1 MNLRGP
7 SFACALSIGMIPA
20 AAWAD
25 CAPIPFDPSA
35 VLCSGVDIDGFASGL
50 GHVTVSI
57 LGTVISTTDALWL
70 TGVAPTILNQG
81 EVNGVQR
88 GVVAPLQAVIRNAG
102 TIIGQSAAAIDVAQG
117 ATITNMSGATI
128 RSLSGQAIVAGTGLT
143 LSNQGSLSSAGRA
156 ATVAGGVSAKVM
168 NMAGGEI
175 LSVDGTALKAGL
187 GLELTN
193 SGARISAGANGDAVT
208 ADAGYAIR
216 NDVGAEISAVAG
228 DAISLRGEGVITN
241 QAGARISS
249 LQGSAIRAADGAL
262 VANTA
267 ATIRATGPAST
278 IRGLSRLTV
287 RNTGEGRITA
297 LSGSAIEAGVGLSLS
312 NGPLSVIES
321 QFGLGVDAGLS
332 GVVTNSGTISGG
344 MGGVAL
350 GAGSRLRN
358 EGIGSI
364 RSAGGP
370 AVSGRGAVEIG
381 NAAGAGIIASASA
394 PAVALQ
400 AATGSRL
407 RNEGLIEGR
416 SGDAVDIEGLDAIRV
431 ENGITGEIRSVTG
444 TGIVIDANAARVEN
458 EGIIR
463 GEAGGIRQSG
473 GVRLDVVNR
482 AGGRIASASGTALEV
497 IEGQVETERNSDIS
511 GWTFGVSIASGR
523 VRNDGRIEARAERS
537 GSAALHVAASG
548 RDLFLGN
555 GGEIRGYAGIVL
567 DERNSAHQ
575 QIENAGRI
583 EGTGGTAIR
592 FGQGH
597 MRSTVSLL
605 DDSEIVG
612 DVLFGASDDFLNI
625 FDIASGTLIRNGIFD
640 GGAGRDTLTF
650 ATSYDWEDILK
661 VDLLDE
667 TAFGIT
673 VRAQDGAS
681 LFGEFRNFERF
692 VIAGTARSGA
702 ELREA
707 FIAPVP
713 LPAGLPML
721 AAGIGLIFGLRRM
734 RRP

>member
-1 MNLRGP
+1 M
-7 SFACALSIGMIPA
+7 
-20 AAWAD
+20 
-25 CAPIPFDPSA
+25 
-35 VLCSGVDIDGFASGL
+35 
-50 GHVTVSI
+50 
-57 LGTVISTTDALWL
+57 
-70 TGVAPTILNQG
+70 
-81 EVNGVQR
+81 QR

-128 RSLSGQAIVAGTGLT
+128 RSLSGQAIVAGTGLS

-175 LSVDGTALKAGL
+175 LSVDGTALEAGL

-193 SGARISAGANGDAVT
+193 SGARIRAGANGDAVT

-216 NDVGAEISAVAG
+216 NDVGAEISAVTG

-287 RNTGEGRITA
+287 RNAGEGRITA

-358 EGIGSI
+358 EG
-364 RSAGGP
+364 
-370 AVSGRGAVEIG
+370 
-381 NAAGAGIIASASA
+381 
-394 PAVALQ
+394 Q
-400 AATGSRL
+400 
-407 RNEGLIEGR
+407 IEGR

-458 EGIIR
+458 EGVIR

-497 IEGQVETERNSDIS
+497 IEGQVETVRNTDIS

-567 DERNSAHQ
+567 DERNTAHQ

-721 AAGIGLIFGLRRM
+721 AAGIGLVFGLRRM